1 MDFPGEGGQVFDPRT
16 MVGRKPRPALTF
28 FHHNTLATIW
38 TVFWVLWV
46 LPAVFGKKTV
56 RRQTNGSRILQLVLL
71 LVAYVLIVNGELGL
85 NWLNLQLVPEGRA
98 STAVGYG
105 LLMAGMLFAGWARLF
120 LGGNWSSSVTLKQDH
135 TLIQSGPYR
144 IVRHPIYTGLLVA
157 LLGTAIALGE
167 LRCFLGVLL
176 AAIAWKIK
184 SMSEETLM
192 VQEFGDQYTRYR
204 EQVKGLVPYLW

>member
-1 MDFPGEGGQVFDPRT
+1 
-16 MVGRKPRPALTF
+16 MVGRKPRRALTF

-38 TVFWVLWV
+38 TVFWVLWI
-46 LPAVFGKKTV
+46 LPAVFGKRTV
-56 RRQTNGSRILQLVLL
+56 RRQTNGSRILQLILL

-85 NWLNLQLVPEGRA
+85 DWLNLQLVPEGRA
-98 STAVGYG
+98 STALGYG

-120 LGGNWSSSVTLKQDH
+120 LGGNWSSSVTLKEDH
-135 TLIQSGPYR
+135 TLVQSGPYR

>member
-1 MDFPGEGGQVFDPRT
+1 M
-16 MVGRKPRPALTF
+16 TF

-38 TVFWVLWV
+38 TVFWVLWI
-46 LPAVFGKKTV
+46 LPAVFGKRTI
-56 RRQTNGSRILQLVLL
+56 RRQTNGSRILQLILL
-71 LVAYVLIVNGELGL
+71 LVAYVLIVNGELGW
-85 NWLNLQLVPEGRA
+85 NWLNIRLAPEGRA

-135 TLIQSGPYR
+135 TLVRSGPYR

-192 VQEFGDQYTRYR
+192 VQQFGDQYARYR

>member
-1 MDFPGEGGQVFDPRT
+1 M
-16 MVGRKPRPALTF
+16 TF

-38 TVFWVLWV
+38 TVFWVLWI
-46 LPAVFGKKTV
+46 LPAVFGKRTV
-56 RRQTNGSRILQLVLL
+56 QRQTTASRILQLILL
-71 LVAYVLIVNGELGL
+71 LVAYVLIVNGELGW
-85 NWLNLQLVPEGRA
+85 NWLNLRLVPEGRG

-120 LGGNWSSSVTLKQDH
+120 LGGNWSSNVTLKQDH
-135 TLIQSGPYR
+135 TLIRSGPYR

-184 SMSEETLM
+184 SISEETLM
-192 VQEFGDQYTRYR
+192 VQQFGDQYTRYR